1 MRKEGKKIFIAVFCV
16 IAMIGAFLCYVE
28 CTSE

>member
-1 MRKEGKKIFIAVFCV
+1 MREKGKKIFIPVFCV

-28 CTSE
+28 CISE